1 MKRFLPLI
9 RVLVGAGVGVVA
21 IKANQRYG
29 MAVDQDAL
37 TAAIMLA
44 LAASNTRNEPE
55 TPPRQSPPKI

>member
-1 MKRFLPLI
+1 MKRFAPLI
-9 RVLVGAGVGVVA
+9 RVLVGASVGVVA

-44 LAASNTRNEPE
+44 LAATNTRN
-55 TPPRQSPPKI
+55 TPARPSPQDPPKH